1 MGTDMDTTSETTY
14 DCHWPD
20 GRTAATVMADP
31 ACTVVLHV
39 EGPTL
44 YDRESAFD
52 CGLASVDRT
61 PTCFGRSSSAFARF
75 RSGRFASRAARTLFS
90 LAAMTVCAV
99 VLAGCGGGA
108 AVDPGVVDAA
118 GADPAVAAGADPNAA
133 PDPNA
138 PVTDPAADPS
148 ATGDPTALVGNGD
161 AGEIVGDSE
170 GIATSSAAPGTQ
182 VATSDSTPKAFVKA
196 LGKKPIMVIIHQPGA
211 IVDEHLLAEARI
223 ASRAAKGVVFLDYAA
238 GDFKHYGDLPGK
250 IGLLSSPS
258 VAVISRDGSI
268 ENFWAGYVDHIL
280 IGKAVMLAAA
290 AKGASV
296 TPDDAPPVEAN
307 PLDAAASG
315 AGAGG
320 AVTTGTS

>member
-1 MGTDMDTTSETTY
+1 MGTNMDTTSETTY

-61 PTCFGRSSSAFARF
+61 PTCFGRSSSAFARY
-75 RSGRFASRAARTLFS
+75 RSGRFTSRAARTLLS
-90 LAAMTVCAV
+90 LAALTVCAV

-108 AVDPGVVDAA
+108 AVEPPATDAA
-118 GADPAVAAGADPNAA
+118 GADPAAVV
-133 PDPNA
+133 DPNA
-138 PVTDPAADPS
+138 PVIDPALDP
-148 ATGDPTALVGNGD
+148 ALDPATTGDPGALVGNGD
-161 AGEIVGDSE
+161 AGSDVADNE

-196 LGKKPIMVIIHQPGA
+196 LGKKPIVVIIHQPGA
-211 IVDEHLLAEARI
+211 IVDEHLLAESRI
-223 ASRAAKGVVFLDYAA
+223 ASRAAKGVVFLSYIA

-268 ENFWAGYVDHIL
+268 ENFWSGYVDNIL
-280 IGKAVMLAAA
+280 IAKSVMLAAA

-296 TPDDAPPVEAN
+296 TPDDAPPVQTN

-315 AGAGG
+315 AGAGS